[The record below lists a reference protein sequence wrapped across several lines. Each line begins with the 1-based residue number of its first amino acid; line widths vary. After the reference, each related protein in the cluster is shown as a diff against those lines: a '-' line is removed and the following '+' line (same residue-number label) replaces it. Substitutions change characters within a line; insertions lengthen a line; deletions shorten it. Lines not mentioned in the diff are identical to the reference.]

1 MAKILIVDDDQD
13 IRRLLAIRLK
23 SLGHEAVFASDAISA
38 VNQARR
44 EQPDLIILDLMMP
57 AGDGYVVME
66 RLKAMPALEGIPVIV
81 VSALDPLS
89 QQDKLAES
97 SAAAYF
103 QKPYD
108 HDELVT
114 AIQRALGAEPPA

>member
-1 MAKILIVDDDQD
+1 
-13 IRRLLAIRLK
+13 
-23 SLGHEAVFASDAISA
+23 
-38 VNQARR
+38 
-44 EQPDLIILDLMMP
+44 MMP

-81 VSALDPLS
+81 VSALDPTT